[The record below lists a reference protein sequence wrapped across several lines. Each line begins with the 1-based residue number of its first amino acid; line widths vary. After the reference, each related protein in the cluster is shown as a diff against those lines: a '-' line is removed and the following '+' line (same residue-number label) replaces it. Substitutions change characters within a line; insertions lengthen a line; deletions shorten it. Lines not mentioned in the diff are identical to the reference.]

1 MKNKVFIN
9 KAEVTKITKKRGVEG
24 VIDVDSVSYGLGYI
38 QEIDAYKPE
47 TVENLKDIVEQEVGF
62 KHNTIEIVSARAGQY
77 GYGIIYTVKGVFE
90 NVSQDIL
97 DEISKK
103 EAETKSNLAEQ
114 KKIDAEIR
122 EMNEKIHKLR
132 EEREQL
138 NPVRMVF

>member
-9 KAEVTKITKKRGVEG
+9 KAEVTKITKKHGVES
-24 VIDVDSVSYGLGYI
+24 VITVDSVDTDLGRI
-38 QEIDAYKPE
+38 KEIDAYKPE
-47 TVENLKDIVEQEVGF
+47 TVESLKDIVEQTVGF
-62 KHNTIEIVSARAGQY
+62 KRNSIEIVSARAGQY
-77 GYGIIYTVKGVFE
+77 GIGIIYTVKGVFE

-97 DEISKK
+97 DEINKK
-103 EAETKSNLAEQ
+103 ETETKANLAEQ

-122 EMNEKIHKLR
+122 EMNEKIQKMR